1 MDAKKMLSNPKLL
14 ELLKSYPK
22 DKISEKQIK
31 NVKKYVYTITP
42 WEPERRCAVERLV
55 GLSCLLRLRL

>member
-42 WEPERRCAVERLV
+42 MGGAAMCFHACERFSSNV
-55 GLSCLLRLRL
+55 

>member
-31 NVKKYVYTITP
+31 NVKKYV
-42 WEPERRCAVERLV
+42 
-55 GLSCLLRLRL
+55 